1 MKEIIIDLKDENQRL
16 DKFLLKYLNK
26 APKSFIYKMLRKK
39 NIKYNNKKAEGN
51 EILEQNNSIQLYL
64 SDETLKEFKEIE
76 IINKVEKTFD
86 IIYEDEN
93 ILVCNKPINLLVQKN
108 TAFDNN
114 TLVDQ
119 LIYYLYQSRQYNPDE
134 ENGFKPAIC
143 NRLDRNTSGLVLAGK
158 NLMTL
163 QGINKA
169 IHDNKVDKYYKTIV
183 KGNIKQAGILES
195 YHIKDENTNEV
206 KIIDKQID
214 GAKKV
219 ITKYR
224 PLKTNGDYT
233 LLEIELITGKT
244 HQIRAHLKSINHP
257 VIGDTKYGEYSINRF
272 FNRKYRLEY
281 QFLHAYKFVFR
292 EMSEKLQY
300 LANKSFE
307 AEMPNLFKIIE
318 NDLFGLK

>member
-1 MKEIIIDLKDENQRL
+1 MKEIIIDSKDENQRL

-26 APKSFIYKMLRKK
+26 APKSFVYKMLRKK

-51 EILEQNNSIQLYL
+51 EILGQNDSIQLYFL
-64 SDETLKEFKEIE
+64 DETLKEFKDIE

-93 ILVCNKPINLLVQKN
+93 ILVCNKPIGLLVQKN
-108 TAFDNN
+108 TAYDNN

-119 LIYYLYQSRQYNPDE
+119 LIYYLYQSRQYNPDK

-143 NRLDRNTSGLVLAGK
+143 NRLDRNTSGIVVAGK
-158 NLMTL
+158 NFITL
-163 QGINKA
+163 QEINKA

-183 KGNIKQAGILES
+183 KGNITQAGILES
-195 YHIKDENTNEV
+195 YHIKDKNTNEV
-206 KIIDKQID
+206 KIIDKQTD

-224 PLKTNGDYT
+224 PLKTNSNYT

-244 HQIRAHLKSINHP
+244 HQIRAHLQSINHP
-257 VIGDTKYGEYSINRF
+257 IIGDTKYGEANINKF
-272 FNRKYRLEY
+272 FKQKYGLEY
-281 QFLHAYKFVFR
+281 QFLHAYKFVLN
-292 EMSEKLQY
+292 ETSKKLEY
-300 LANKSFE
+300 LTNKVFE

-318 NDLFGLK
+318 NNLF